1 MSPPSYRSDASRHW
15 MSSGM
20 YDNAVYQRQQQTESS
35 INKLEQ
41 ISHRAFVGN
50 QQVPN
55 GQWAWTHM
63 TLFSSL
69 NIFYFVFFLVFF
81 FSV

>member
-41 ISHRAFVGN
+41 ISH
-50 QQVPN
+50 
-55 GQWAWTHM
+55 
-63 TLFSSL
+63 
-69 NIFYFVFFLVFF
+69 
-81 FSV
+81 